1 MCLVIFL
8 IMAGKIIFS
17 LYYIPAIKCD
27 FESSVKWHY
36 SKVYKLRRKKL
47 GILNCCLFSL
57 LQLIFLPYP
66 INEHIYNFLWRCCAN
81 QTSFDAKRQNTHWI
95 LISKWSSYLN
105 WKFKKIQMYLEI
117 KQKNPV
123 CVWPVDSVTR
133 GKNGSKPTQLG
144 AKFIH
149 EARLEQD
156 ATLNQAQMLFLVSF
170 SRTDPWWGV
179 SFMLYDMEYK
189 INSRAKDILL

>member
-1 MCLVIFL
+1 MFGHIL

-66 INEHIYNFLWRCCAN
+66 LNEHIYNLLWRCCAN
-81 QTSFDAKRQNTHWI
+81 QTSFDAKRQNAHWI
-95 LISKWSSYLN
+95 LKSKLSSYLN
-105 WKFKKIQMYLEI
+105 WKFEKIQMYLEI
-117 KQKNPV
+117 KQKNTV
-123 CVWPVDSVTR
+123 CVWPEEKMAHSQHSW
-133 GKNGSKPTQLG
+133 GPNLPMKPDLNKMQCWTKHRCYFCYLFQGLILG
-144 AKFIH
+144 
-149 EARLEQD
+149 E
-156 ATLNQAQMLFLVSF
+156 V
-170 SRTDPWWGV
+170 
-179 SFMLYDMEYK
+179 
-189 INSRAKDILL
+189 